1 MALTV
6 AEYQTEA
13 VESSSADIPGIDVAP
28 VTAWLNDNIA
38 VCEPPFDF
46 DLIAAGGSN
55 LTFRLADSGGRQ
67 WALRRPPV
75 GTALATAHD
84 MAREWRIMAALCEA
98 SDVPVPQMVA
108 FCDDHSVNGADFY
121 VMSFVEG
128 SILRDKDSAA
138 DMTPEQAEIA
148 TQSLLDVQ
156 IAFHTLDLDEVGLGD
171 LGRRED
177 YVGRQLKR
185 WRRQVEAAGVREL
198 PLLIELHER
207 LSAAK
212 PPEKAPAALAHGD
225 YRFDNTV
232 LNDQWKIA
240 AVLDWE
246 LCTTGNPIADFAWS
260 LQYWADPGDEM
271 SFLTDPPTVLDCF
284 VRRTEVAER
293 YAAQS
298 GFDLSDLP
306 FYSVFSWWKQA
317 CIVEGAYA
325 RRLKGMGAGMAAT
338 GDVHDIARRVD
349 AMLAYAADMAT
360 GVL

>member
-1 MALTV
+1 MSTQ
-6 AEYQTEA
+6 EF
-13 VESSSADIPGIDVAP
+13 SSSNIPGIDVEP
-28 VTAWLNDNIA
+28 VSAWLAGNIA
-38 VCEPPFDF
+38 DSEPPFTF

-55 LTFRLADSGGRQ
+55 LTFRLSDSGGRQ

-75 GTALATAHD
+75 GSALATAHD
-84 MAREWRIMAALCEA
+84 MGREWRIMAALGEA
-98 SDVPVPQMVA
+98 GNVPVPEMVA
-108 FCDDHSVNGADFY
+108 FCGDHSVNGADFY
-121 VMSFVEG
+121 VMGFVEG
-128 SILRDKDSAA
+128 RILRDQDSAA
-138 DMTPEQAEIA
+138 DMTPEQAELA

-185 WRRQVEAAGVREL
+185 WRRQVEAAGVREV
-198 PLLIELHER
+198 PRLIELHER

-212 PPEKAPAALAHGD
+212 PAEVAPPALAHGD

-232 LNDQWKIA
+232 LDDQWNIA

-271 SFLTDPPTVLDCF
+271 SFLTDPPTLLDCF
-284 VRRTEVAER
+284 VRRQEVADR

-298 GFDLSDLP
+298 GFDLSDLG
-306 FYSVFSWWKQA
+306 YYAVFSWWKQA
-317 CIVEGAYA
+317 CIVEGAYG
-325 RRLKGMGAGMAAT
+325 RRLQGMTGGMETT

-349 AMLAYAADMAT
+349 AMLAHAADMAV

>member
-13 VESSSADIPGIDVAP
+13 VESSSTEVPGIDITP
-28 VTAWLNDNIA
+28 VTAWLAANIA
-38 VCEPPFDF
+38 SSEPPFTF

-75 GTALATAHD
+75 GSALATAHD
-84 MAREWRIMAALCEA
+84 MGREWRIMAALGEA
-98 SDVPVPQMVA
+98 SDVPVPDMVA

-128 SILRDKDSAA
+128 LILRDQDSAA
-138 DMTPEQAEIA
+138 DMTPEQAEVA

-185 WRRQVEAAGVREL
+185 WRRQVEAAGVREV

-207 LSAAK
+207 LSTAK
-212 PPEKAPAALAHGD
+212 PAEAAPPALAHGD

-232 LNDQWKIA
+232 LDNQWKIA

-271 SFLTDPPTVLDCF
+271 SFLTDPPTLMDCF
-284 VRRTEVAER
+284 VRRQEVADR

-306 FYSVFSWWKQA
+306 YYAVFSWWKQA

-325 RRLKGMGAGMAAT
+325 RRLQGMTGGMGTT

-349 AMLAYAADMAT
+349 DMLAHAAGMAV